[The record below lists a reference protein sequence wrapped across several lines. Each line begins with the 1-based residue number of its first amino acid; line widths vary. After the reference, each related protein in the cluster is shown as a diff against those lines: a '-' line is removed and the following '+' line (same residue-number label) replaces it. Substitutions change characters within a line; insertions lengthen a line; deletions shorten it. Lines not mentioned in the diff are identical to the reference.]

1 VISTSIKSQLG
12 SELLLRPRFVFGK
25 SHGDIGCSQFIDST
39 AQQIRNCDAFSL
51 SACSI
56 EAELQIPAQSSS
68 SMLRVGYSENLAA
81 ELLAD
86 FPTGIELVRLPR
98 DLDHDV
104 DIEVWIP
111 DPYPTRNTQ
120 IVPHLRGVK
129 LVLSLMAGTE
139 WIPAAVGPH
148 VTICNAR
155 GAHNIPTAEWTLSA
169 ILTMLKH
176 FPLFLDVQRS
186 GEWKRRF
193 EASAEYAAIS
203 GDTRSHYPPVMLE
216 ELTGKSVLL
225 IGYGSIGKEI
235 ERMLLPFDVD
245 LTRVARTPREDP
257 RVHGVAELDAL
268 LPKAQVVVLILPST
282 AETRSLIDARQFS
295 LMQQGTLLVNAA
307 RGPIVNTD
315 ALVEALQSGKI
326 RAALDVT
333 DPEPLP
339 VGHPLWKCPNLLI
352 SPHVGASSP
361 QFAPRALKTA
371 ADELRRYMA
380 GEPLRNVVQA
390 AI

>member
-1 VISTSIKSQLG
+1 
-12 SELLLRPRFVFGK
+12 
-25 SHGDIGCSQFIDST
+25 
-39 AQQIRNCDAFSL
+39 
-51 SACSI
+51 
-56 EAELQIPAQSSS
+56 
-68 SMLRVGYSENLAA
+68 MLRVGYSENLAA
-81 ELLAD
+81 KLLAD

-235 ERMLLPFDVD
+235 ERMLLPFDVE
-245 LTRVARTPREDP
+245 LTRLARTPRENP

-268 LPKAQVVVLILPST
+268 LPKAQIVVLILPST

-315 ALVEALQSGKI
+315 ALVEALQSSKI

>member
-1 VISTSIKSQLG
+1 
-12 SELLLRPRFVFGK
+12 
-25 SHGDIGCSQFIDST
+25 
-39 AQQIRNCDAFSL
+39 
-51 SACSI
+51 
-56 EAELQIPAQSSS
+56 
-68 SMLRVGYSENLAA
+68 MLRLGYSENLAP
-81 ELLAD
+81 ELLSD
-86 FPTGIELVRLPR
+86 FPTGIELIRLPR

-104 DIEVWIP
+104 EIEVWIP

-139 WIPAAVGPH
+139 WIPAAMGPH

-155 GAHNIPTAEWTLSA
+155 GAHNISTAEWTLSA
-169 ILTMLKH
+169 ILAMLKH

-193 EASAEYAAIS
+193 EASAEYAEIAS
-203 GDTRSHYPPVMLE
+203 DSRVHYPPVMIEDLA
-216 ELTGKSVLL
+216 GKTVLL
-225 IGYGSIGKEI
+225 VGYGSIGKDI
-235 ERMLLPFDVD
+235 ERMLEPFDVE
-245 LTRVARTPREDP
+245 LIRVARTARENP
-257 RVHGVAELDAL
+257 TVHAVGELDAL
-268 LPKAQVVVLILPST
+268 LAKAQVIVLILPSSQ
-282 AETRSLIDARQFS
+282 ATRWLIDARQFS

-315 ALVEALQSGKI
+315 ALVEALQSKRV

-352 SPHVGASSP
+352 TPHVGGSSP
-361 QFAPRALKTA
+361 EFARRSLKIA

-390 AI
+390 AV